1 MAFRVNYN
9 QQRAD
14 RTRAKEAK
22 KRERLARR
30 DEDAQKRKAERDGLL
45 SGSDAPDAAP
55 SDADDT
61 TAAPDQPRENE

>member
-9 QQRAD
+9 QQRSD
-14 RTRAKEAK
+14 RERVKEQK

-45 SGSDAPDAAP
+45 TGATGEGQEAPAAP
-55 SDADDT
+55 PKES
-61 TAAPDQPRENE
+61 E

>member
-14 RTRAKEAK
+14 RSRAKEQK

-30 DEDAQKRKAERDGLL
+30 EEDAQKRKAERDGLL
-45 SGSDAPDAAP
+45 SGHSSEGTDDSSAPKE
-55 SDADDT
+55 S
-61 TAAPDQPRENE
+61 E

>member
-9 QQRAD
+9 QQRSD
-14 RTRAKEAK
+14 RARAKEQK

-45 SGSDAPDAAP
+45 SGPGMHGTDSSEAPKE
-55 SDADDT
+55 S
-61 TAAPDQPRENE
+61 R

>member
-9 QQRAD
+9 QQRSE
-14 RTRAKEAK
+14 RNRAKEAK

-45 SGSDAPDAAP
+45 SGPDASDAPDAP
-55 SDADDT
+55 
-61 TAAPDQPRENE
+61 APDDGATKEAG